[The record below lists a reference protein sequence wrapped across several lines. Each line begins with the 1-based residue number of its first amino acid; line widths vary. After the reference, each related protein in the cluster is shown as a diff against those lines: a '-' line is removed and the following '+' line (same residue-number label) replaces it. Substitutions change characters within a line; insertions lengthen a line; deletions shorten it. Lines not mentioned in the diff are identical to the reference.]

1 MATGPKFWVQHGR
14 KAQGLKRGPRSAER
28 AQARQKRGY
37 LRRLLQPYGSLHR
50 EPRTKLRPRQGCESS
65 QDGARERERLGACLR
80 RREGRALLLT

>member
-37 LRRLLQPYGSLHR
+37 LGKLLQPYGSLHR
-50 EPRTKLRPRQGCESS
+50 EPRTKLRPRPGCESS
-65 QDGARERERLGACLR
+65 QERLGACLR
-80 RREGRALLLT
+80 RREGRAPLLT